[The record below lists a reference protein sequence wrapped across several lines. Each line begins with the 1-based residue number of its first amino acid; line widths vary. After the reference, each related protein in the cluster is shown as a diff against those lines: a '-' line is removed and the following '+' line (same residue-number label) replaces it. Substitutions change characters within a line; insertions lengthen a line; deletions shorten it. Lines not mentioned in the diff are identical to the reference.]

1 MKFNSYADPFL
12 FGHPTIKSRSPYY
25 SKFKHFPDTI
35 NHFYRLKK
43 RRPHGSC
50 HVFTNRLGN
59 RTYRMFPPTN
69 LYDKT
74 YCIENDHK
82 RVSSIKEIADSSKYV
97 YGKSLKQLSNK
108 GII

>member
-1 MKFNSYADPFL
+1 MKFNSYTDPFL
-12 FGHPTIKSRSPYY
+12 FGHPTIKFRSLYY
-25 SKFKHFPDTI
+25 SKFKHFPDII

-50 HVFTNRLGN
+50 HVFTNRLGD
-59 RTYRMFPPTN
+59 RTYRMLPPTN

-82 RVSSIKEIADSSKYV
+82 RVSSIKEIADTSKYV

-108 GII
+108 GIV